1 MAESPFAEVEPVV
14 DKDVNLKSGKLRLRT
29 VLTVSILAGIVML
42 SYTLMGA
49 LRVQSSFFAID
60 HPRPFWQRPLK
71 WKLMNPKS

>member
-42 SYTLMGA
+42 SYTLMRA
-49 LRVQSSFFAID
+49 LRVQSSFFAI
-60 HPRPFWQRPLK
+60 HHSRPFWQRPMK